1 MEDKQIV
8 DLYWARSEKAISE
21 TADKYGRYCN
31 TIAYNILHSNED
43 SEECVNDTYLH
54 AWNAMPDQRPNKLS
68 AFLGRI
74 TRNLSLK
81 RWEKYT
87 AKKRGAGQVSLALDE
102 LQECIPATNQTD
114 SVADDIVLTDVLN
127 RFLAS
132 LTAEKRNIFMRR
144 YWYLSPVAEIASDLA
159 ISESKVKMSLL
170 RSRNELKQLLEKEG
184 ITL

>member
-21 TADKYGRYCN
+21 TADKYGRYCY
-31 TIAYNILHSNED
+31 TIAYNILHCNED

-54 AWNAMPDQRPNKLS
+54 AWNAMPDQRPNRLS

-87 AKKRGAGQVSLALDE
+87 AKKRGAGQVPLALDE
-102 LQECIPATNQTD
+102 LRECIPATNQTD

-159 ISESKVKMSLL
+159 ISESEVKMSLL